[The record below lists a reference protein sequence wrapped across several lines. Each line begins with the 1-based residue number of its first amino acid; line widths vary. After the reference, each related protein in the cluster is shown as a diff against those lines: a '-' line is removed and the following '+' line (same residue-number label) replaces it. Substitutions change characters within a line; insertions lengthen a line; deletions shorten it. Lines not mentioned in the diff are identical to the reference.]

1 MDILSKWL
9 IKLILIDHKNSEKE
23 RDTKTKQKHKSFV
36 YICLIFM
43 FIIYFLGSG
52 ALSGKM
58 LLERIVE
65 NDKIDDILGQ
75 VRLSKG

>member
-1 MDILSKWL
+1 
-9 IKLILIDHKNSEKE
+9 
-23 RDTKTKQKHKSFV
+23 
-36 YICLIFM
+36 M

>member
-1 MDILSKWL
+1 MDIK
-9 IKLILIDHKNSEKE
+9 IIF
-23 RDTKTKQKHKSFV
+23 TYKTRTN
-36 YICLIFM
+36 M
-43 FIIYFLGSG
+43 GSG

-75 VRLSKG
+75 VR